1 MDNAS
6 IHHAGYSVE
15 VIESIGCLVVFL
27 PPYSPDLN
35 PIEEVFSSVKSF
47 MKANES
53 ILQVTDNVED
63 VVTAAFADIT
73 PEQCQA
79 WINEAGYM

>member
-6 IHHAGYSVE
+6 IHHGGDSVE
-15 VIESIGCLVVFL
+15 IIESIGCLVIFL

-53 ILQVTDNVED
+53 ILQVTDDIEA
-63 VVTAAFADIT
+63 VVTAAFTDIT
-73 PEQCQA
+73 SEQCQA
-79 WINEAGYM
+79 WMNDAGYV